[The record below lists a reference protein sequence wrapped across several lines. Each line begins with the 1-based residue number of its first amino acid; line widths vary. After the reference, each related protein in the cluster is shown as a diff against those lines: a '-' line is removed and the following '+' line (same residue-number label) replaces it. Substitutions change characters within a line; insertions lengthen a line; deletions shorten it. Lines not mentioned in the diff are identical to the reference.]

1 MALQS
6 MTGFAR
12 AAGHDERISW
22 TWEARS
28 VNGRSLDVRVRV
40 PSGFEPAEQAVR
52 AAAAKQFHRGNV
64 SLSLTVDRSGVSPTY
79 RLNRTLLDQVFALR
93 EELGERISAD
103 PPSLAGI
110 LAVRGMLEAVEVA
123 EDEETVKAREA
134 AISRTGEEA
143 VKILAAARAEEG
155 ARLTPLIAGHI
166 ETITELVEEAGA
178 ADAAQPAALRERLRL
193 LVAELLGADAS
204 LPEER
209 LAQEA
214 ALLVGKS
221 DIREELDRLKAHI
234 AAAHDLLSDG
244 GAVGRRFDFLC
255 QELNRESNTLCSK
268 SSDVALTRIGL
279 ALKAAV
285 EQLREQ
291 IQNVE

>member
-12 AAGHDERISW
+12 AAGHDERLSW

-40 PSGFEPAEQAVR
+40 PSGFEAVEQKVR

-64 SLSLTVDRSGVSPTY
+64 SLSLTIDRSGVSPTY
-79 RLNRTLLDQVFALR
+79 RLNQTLLDQVFALR
-93 EELGERISAD
+93 DDLGDRISAE
-103 PPSLAGI
+103 PPSLEGI

-123 EDEETVKAREA
+123 EDEETVSAREE
-134 AISRTGEEA
+134 AISKTGMETI
-143 VKILAAARAEEG
+143 KILAAARADEG
-155 ARLTPLIAGHI
+155 ARLATLIGGHI
-166 ETITELVEEAGA
+166 ETITQLVDEASA
-178 ADAAQPAALRERLRL
+178 TDATQPEALRERLRQ
-193 LVAELLGADAS
+193 LVAELLEAEAS

-221 DIREELDRLKAHI
+221 DVREELDRLKAHI
-234 AAAHDLLSDG
+234 AAAHDLMSDG
-244 GAVGRRFDFLC
+244 GAIGRRFDFLC
-255 QELNRESNTLCSK
+255 QEFNRESNTLCSK

>member
-12 AAGHDERISW
+12 AAGQDERMSW

-28 VNGRSLDVRVRV
+28 VNGRTLDVRVRV
-40 PSGFEPAEQAVR
+40 PSGFEAIEQAVR

-64 SLSLTVDRSGVSPTY
+64 SLSLTIDRSGAPPAF
-79 RLNRTLLDQVFALR
+79 RLNQPLLDQVFALQQ
-93 EELGERISAD
+93 D
-103 PPSLAGI
+103 LAGRI
-110 LAVRGMLEAVEVA
+110 RAEPPTLEGLLAIRGMLETVDVA
-123 EDEETVKAREA
+123 EDEQVAAAREKA
-134 AISRTGEEA
+134 MSECGIEA
-143 VKILAAARAEEG
+143 LAGLAAARAEEG
-155 ARLTPLIAGHI
+155 SRLDALIARHI
-166 ETITELVEEAGA
+166 EIITGLTEDARA
-178 ADAAQPAALRERLRL
+178 ADAAQPEAHRARLRQFMT
-193 LVAELLGADAS
+193 ELLEAGTA

-209 LAQEA
+209 LAQEV

-221 DIREELDRLKAHI
+221 DVREELDRLQAHI
-234 AAAHDLLSDG
+234 AAAHDLIAEG
-244 GAVGRRFDFLC
+244 TAVGRRFDFLC
-255 QELNRESNTLCSK
+255 QEFNRESNTLCSK

-279 ALKAAV
+279 ALKAAI